1 VAHAERQDRTCV
13 AADAVARESI
23 NVVYVVTRLDELG
36 GAQIHVRDLA
46 THMLA
51 AGHRVAIVG
60 GARGAFSDQLEALR
74 IPFVE
79 VPSLVRELAPHHDAR
94 ALKRLRQVLGDL
106 GPDLVT
112 IHSSKAGVLA
122 RLAARSLRL
131 PALFTAHGWA
141 FASGVHPV
149 RRILYRELERAVA
162 PLADRIIVVS
172 NFDRELALQARVAAP
187 SRLRVVHNGIPPTS
201 SENEA
206 HPEREPVKLVMIA
219 RFSAQKDHRTLFL
232 ALRALADR
240 EWHLDLIGD
249 GPLREEA
256 QRLAESL
263 GLARRISFLGTRT
276 DVAEL
281 LAAAHAFL
289 LISNWEGFPLTIVEA
304 MRAGLPVIASDVGG
318 CAEAVV
324 DGVTGFV
331 VPRADPGR
339 LSERLRTLLD
349 SPDLRV
355 QLGKEGR
362 VRYAT
367 RFTFA
372 HMFEQ
377 TFAVYREAIER
388 GGRHP

>member
-1 VAHAERQDRTCV
+1 
-13 AADAVARESI
+13 
-23 NVVYVVTRLDELG
+23 
-36 GAQIHVRDLA
+36 
-46 THMLA
+46 
-51 AGHRVAIVG
+51 
-60 GARGAFSDQLEALR
+60 
-74 IPFVE
+74 
-79 VPSLVRELAPHHDAR
+79 
-94 ALKRLRQVLGDL
+94 LKRLRQVLGDL